1 MPIDKDVEPIED
13 KKQADDDGDRRDGST
28 GDGRRRARARSGP
41 PAGGA
46 GAGPADRPGASP
58 RNGSRNARRNGPAES
73 ADGDGDGNGDG
84 SGDGNG
90 DGSGDGSGDGNG
102 DGRGRVPGSSPG
114 ADENITGSG
123 DGSGCGPGIDSGDG
137 SGGGDGAPK
146 DGDGGTG
153 AGGAPAHRPEA
164 APEGKPEAASEGEPA
179 GPPGTGS
186 EERSAAGHADRHGD
200 APGTD
205 ADRVSGD
212 EPLLAARVHRPS
224 DLMRF
229 LGGIL
234 AIAVLLAIAA
244 FAQGTTTGLEHD
256 ISKGTEQAPV
266 LLVKL
271 AGLVSSIAVLLVPIA
286 FAIERL
292 IKRDGLRIA
301 DGVLAAVLAHGITLA
316 TDLWV
321 AQAAPDSIQEALTRS
336 QGSGLTDPVHGYLA
350 PVIAYMTAVGMA
362 RRPRWRVVLWVVLLL
377 DAFAML
383 VGGYTTP
390 FSIILTVLLGWT
402 VAYGTLYA
410 VGSPNVRPTGQ
421 TLLAGLR
428 HVGFRPV
435 TAMRTEDVPDGTD
448 GTVEQGD
455 RGRRYLVTLEDGPPL
470 DVTVVDREQQAH
482 GFFYRLWRRLTLR
495 SITTRRSSLQSLR
508 QALEQ
513 EALLAYAAI
522 AAGANAPK
530 LIATSELGPDAVML
544 VYEHLGGR
552 SLDNLED
559 TEITDDVVRGAWRQ
573 VKSLQSRRIAHR
585 RLTGDAILVDRSGK
599 VILTDLRGGE
609 IAAGDLVLRMD
620 VAQLLVT
627 MGLRVGAERAVSGA
641 LEVLGPDA
649 VADCLPLLQ
658 PIALSRSTRATLRRL
673 ARERAE
679 REREAV
685 LKASAAARRARAEA
699 SAQASGPAT
708 EESAT
713 GPDTDRAITDT
724 VADTD
729 RTGAQAAPD
738 SDRTGAQ
745 TEPDTDRTGAQ
756 TEPDTDRTG
765 AQTGPD
771 AGRTAEGAGTGP
783 DRTGT
788 AGAPASAAAGD
799 RPEDGRTPPAAAARP
814 PAVTA
819 PTGPAAGHPAKSAP
833 HAERR
838 ADKRAVEE
846 ALDAAREE
854 DLLTQI
860 RHQVLLI
867 RPQAPVEPVR
877 LERIRPR
884 TLVSLIAG
892 AVAAYFLLSQ
902 IAGNNLGA
910 DFSSAHWVWVAVAAA
925 FSALSYVAAAMSLL
939 GFVPERV
946 PFPRTVLAQVAGSFV
961 KIVAPAAVGGVALNT
976 RFLQRSGVRPGL
988 AVASVGA
995 AQLFGLG
1002 AHILLLLTFG
1012 YLTGTEKTPS
1022 LSPSRTVIAGL
1033 LTVAVLVLVVT
1044 AIPFLRKF
1052 VSTRLRSLFAG
1063 VVPRMLDVLQRP
1075 VKLLTGI
1082 GGQLLLTFAFVMCL
1096 DASIRAFNDGSQPLS
1111 YASLAVVF
1119 LAGNALGSAAPTPG
1133 GVGAVEGAL
1142 ILGLIAA
1149 GVPKDVATA
1158 SVLLYRI
1165 LTLWLPV
1172 LPGWLAFSSLSRK
1185 GAL

>member
-1 MPIDKDVEPIED
+1 MRAGTAADADGTGPRPEDAGTPAPTTGGAPSDGVPDDSKDDKPIED
-13 KKQADDDGDRRDGST
+13 MTEAVDGAGSAAGGT
-28 GDGRRRARARSGP
+28 GAGRRRARARSGDGTGSGP
-41 PAGGA
+41 GGA
-46 GAGPADRPGASP
+46 SGSGRVQPSGERSRADSRPAPG
-58 RNGSRNARRNGPAES
+58 GKNGPAAETRPRAGTPTAS
-73 ADGDGDGNGDG
+73 GSDSSSG
-84 SGDGNG
+84 SGSGADTGPG
-90 DGSGDGSGDGNG
+90 PDSGSGPPPGSDTPSGT
-102 DGRGRVPGSSPG
+102 DGRP
-114 ADENITGSG
+114 
-123 DGSGCGPGIDSGDG
+123 
-137 SGGGDGAPK
+137 
-146 DGDGGTG
+146 GTG
-153 AGGAPAHRPEA
+153 AGGSGRRGGGTGGPGAAAGSRASDGDDDRDDRDRRDGHRDTDDA
-164 APEGKPEAASEGEPA
+164 AGEP
-179 GPPGTGS
+179 GPGAT
-186 EERSAAGHADRHGD
+186 AGD
-200 APGTD
+200 APAPARPADQSDRPDRRSGDEPTTEPDPDPTD
-205 ADRVSGD
+205 DPTDEPATDPTDGPARDSGAESVAGADRVSGD

-229 LGGIL
+229 LGGVL

-301 DGVLAAVLAHGITLA
+301 DGVLAAVLAHGVTLA

-321 AQAAPDSIQEALTRS
+321 ARMAPDSVQEALTRA
-336 QGSGLTDPVHGYLA
+336 QGGGLTDPVHGYLA

-383 VGGYTTP
+383 VAGYTTP
-390 FSIILTVLLGWT
+390 FSIVLTVLLGWS

-435 TAMRTEDVPDGTD
+435 TAMRTEDAPDGPDGTA
-448 GTVEQGD
+448 EAGD
-455 RGRRYLVTLEDGPPL
+455 RGRRYLVTLEEGPPL

-552 SLDNLED
+552 SLDAMAD
-559 TEITDDVVRGAWRQ
+559 DEITDDVVRGAWRQ
-573 VKSLQSRRIAHR
+573 VKALQSRRIAHR

-627 MGLRVGAERAVSGA
+627 LGLRVGAERAVSGA

-685 LKASAAARRARAEA
+685 LEASAAARRARAEA
-699 SAQASGPAT
+699 AAAH
-708 EESAT
+708 
-713 GPDTDRAITDT
+713 DTDGGVTAKAPTDE
-724 VADTD
+724 TD
-729 RTGAQAAPD
+729 
-738 SDRTGAQ
+738 
-745 TEPDTDRTGAQ
+745 E
-756 TEPDTDRTG
+756 
-765 AQTGPD
+765 
-771 AGRTAEGAGTGP
+771 
-783 DRTGT
+783 T
-788 AGAPASAAAGD
+788 AGAVETGRADQAAELTKAGGTAK
-799 RPEDGRTPPAAAARP
+799 PTKTGKTERTGKPD
-814 PAVTA
+814 
-819 PTGPAAGHPAKSAP
+819 K
-833 HAERR
+833 

-846 ALDAAREE
+846 ALEETREE

-910 DFSSAHWVWVAVAAA
+910 DFSSAHWMWVAVAVA
-925 FSALSYVAAAMSLL
+925 FSALSYLAAAMSLL

-1096 DASIRAFNDGSQPLS
+1096 DASVRAFNDGAQPLS

-1158 SVLLYRI
+1158 AVLLYRI

-1172 LPGWLAFSSLSRK
+1172 LPGWLAFSHLSRK